1 MTTGMVDAGEEPVR
15 GEKRL
20 LASLVV
26 KLGNVLVVSYPKKTA
41 KFHQTSLLLFAH
53 ERITNART

>member
-20 LASLVV
+20 LASV
-26 KLGNVLVVSYPKKTA
+26 KLGNELVVSSPKKTA

-53 ERITNART
+53 EHMTNART

>member
-26 KLGNVLVVSYPKKTA
+26 KLGNVLVWRNHFSKKNGEVSPK
-41 KFHQTSLLLFAH
+41 LNAH
-53 ERITNART
+53 EHMTNART

>member
-15 GEKRL
+15 GEKRAL

-26 KLGNVLVVSYPKKTA
+26 KLGNVLVLAKPLFQKKRRSFTKA
-41 KFHQTSLLLFAH
+41 L
-53 ERITNART
+53 RGTNT

>member
-15 GEKRL
+15 GEKGL

-26 KLGNVLVVSYPKKTA
+26 KLGNVLVWRNHFSKKNG
-41 KFHQTSLLLFAH
+41 
-53 ERITNART
+53 EV